1 MAEQTDTIILGID
14 GGGTSTRAALID
26 TSGVVVGTGEG
37 GASNYQAVGID
48 GAGESIRQAVEQ
60 AWRRGGKQP
69 GPAAAAFLGMAGV
82 VSETD
87 RNVMAGIASALDL
100 APADRIGIDH
110 DLRTAL
116 AGGLG
121 GSEGIVLIVGTGS
134 SCYGRRDDG
143 SSWRSGGWGHLLDDV
158 GSGYW
163 LGLQGLIAVAR
174 AADGRGAATSLTESL
189 LDTVKITD
197 VQELLH
203 AVHNVL
209 SRADI
214 AALAPQ
220 VVQAANTGDHAAFEI
235 LRLGTEE
242 LARMVQAVAQQLGW
256 ISDNVECAIVGGLT
270 GSDTYLAE
278 IVSTIGKRAPN
289 VQVVEPMLSPVLG
302 AAVLGVGMVGGDVAA
317 VSLTLTLSQ
326 RERG

>member
-1 MAEQTDTIILGID
+1 MSEQPDTNTVVIGID
-14 GGGTSTRAALID
+14 GGGSSTRAALAD
-26 TSGVVVGTGEG
+26 SSGTVLGMGES
-37 GASNYQAVGID
+37 GASNYQAVGIE
-48 GAGESIRQAVEQ
+48 GASESIRQAVEQ
-60 AWRRGGKQP
+60 AWRQSGMEPRR
-69 GPAAAAFLGMAGV
+69 AAAAFLGMAGV

-87 RNVMAGIASALDL
+87 RNVIGGIASALDL

-121 GSEGIVLIVGTGS
+121 GRQGIVLIVGTGS

-143 SSWRSGGWGHLLDDV
+143 VSWRAGGWGHLLDDV

-174 AADGRGAATSLTESL
+174 AIDGRGGATSLTESL
-189 LDTVKITD
+189 LATLKITD
-197 VQELLH
+197 VQELLRT
-203 AVHNVL
+203 VHSVL
-209 SRADI
+209 TRAEI

-220 VVQAANTGDHAAFEI
+220 VVQAADNGDHVAFEI

-256 ISDNVECAIVGGLT
+256 ISDSVECAIVGGLT
-270 GSDTYLAE
+270 GSDAYLAE

-289 VQVVEPMLSPVLG
+289 VQVVEPMLPPVLG
-302 AAVLGVGMVGGDVAA
+302 GVVLGMEMLGWNP
-317 VSLTLTLSQ
+317 LTLTLSQ
-326 RERG
+326 GERG

>member
-1 MAEQTDTIILGID
+1 MAEQPNTDTIILGID
-14 GGGTSTRAALID
+14 GGGSSTRAVLVDISGDLI
-26 TSGVVVGTGEG
+26 GTGES

-48 GAGESIRQAVEQ
+48 GARESIRQAVEQ
-60 AWRRGGKQP
+60 AWRQAGMEP
-69 GPAAAAFLGMAGV
+69 GQAAAAFLGMAGV
-82 VSETD
+82 VSKTD
-87 RNVMAGIASALDL
+87 RNVIAGIASALDL
-100 APADRIGIDH
+100 ARADRIGIDH

-121 GSEGIVLIVGTGS
+121 GRQGIVLIVGTGS

-163 LGLQGLIAVAR
+163 LGLQGLIAVSR
-174 AADGRGAATSLTESL
+174 AIDGRGGTTSLTESL
-189 LDTVKITD
+189 LATLNISD
-197 VQELLH
+197 VQELLRT
-203 AVHNVL
+203 VHSVL

-220 VVQAANTGDHAAFEI
+220 VVQAADDGDHVAFEI

-270 GSDTYLAE
+270 GSDAYLAE
-278 IVSTIGKRAPN
+278 IVATIGKRASN
-289 VQVVEPMLSPVLG
+289 VQVVEPMLPPVLG
-302 AAVLGVGMVGGDVAA
+302 AALLGVEMVGGNP
-317 VSLTLTLSQ
+317 LTLTLSQ

>member
-1 MAEQTDTIILGID
+1 MADQSDTIILGID
-14 GGGTSTRAALID
+14 GGGSSTRAVLVD
-26 TSGVVVGTGEG
+26 MSGEVIGTGESG
-37 GASNYQAVGID
+37 PSNYQAVGIE

-60 AWRRGGKQP
+60 AWRRGGRQP
-69 GPAAAAFLGMAGV
+69 ESATAAFLGMAGV
-82 VSETD
+82 VSEID
-87 RNVMAGIASALDL
+87 RNVIAGIASALEL
-100 APADRIGIDH
+100 APAGRIGIDH

-121 GSEGIVLIVGTGS
+121 GREGIVLIVGTGS
-134 SCYGRRDDG
+134 SCYGRRNDG

-163 LGLQGLIAVAR
+163 LGLQGLIAVSR
-174 AADGRGAATSLTESL
+174 AADGRGTATSLTDSL
-189 LDTVKITD
+189 LDTIKITD

-203 AVHNVL
+203 TVHNVL

-214 AALAPQ
+214 AALAPL
-220 VVQAANTGDHAAFEI
+220 VVQAANSGDHAAFEI

-256 ISDNVECAIVGGLT
+256 ISGNVECAVVGGLT
-270 GSDTYLAE
+270 GSDAYLAE
-278 IVSTIGKRAPN
+278 IVSTIGKRASN

-302 AAVLGVGMVGGDVAA
+302 AAVLGVEIAGGDVGA